1 MMSIV
6 IGICFTLTAAVC
18 AISTLL
24 GLPGIWLM
32 IALAGVIDLIDVMV
46 FDQTISFG
54 WVSLLIAFL
63 LAMLGEFLE
72 FMAGA
77 AGAKAGGANRRGI
90 IGALIGGFF
99 GGIAGTFIIPIP
111 LIGTFVGAAIGAGL
125 GAFIGEITKA
135 GATITGSLKPAG
147 GAAAGRVA
155 GTLSKTIVAAITW
168 IALSIA
174 VFI

>member
-1 MMSIV
+1 MSIV
-6 IGICFTLTAAVC
+6 IGIFFTLIAAVC

-32 IALAGVIDLIDVMV
+32 IAFAGVIDLLDVMV
-46 FDQTISFG
+46 FDQAISFG
-54 WVSLLIAFL
+54 WIPLLIAFL

-72 FMAGA
+72 FIAGA

-90 IGALIGGFF
+90 IGALIGGFL
-99 GGIAGTFIIPIP
+99 GGILGTFMIPIP
-111 LIGTFVGAAIGAGL
+111 LIGTFVGAAIGAGV
-125 GAFIGEITKA
+125 GAFAGEITKP
-135 GATITGSLKPAG
+135 GATLTGSLKPAG

-155 GTLSKTIVAAITW
+155 GTVSKAVVAAITW